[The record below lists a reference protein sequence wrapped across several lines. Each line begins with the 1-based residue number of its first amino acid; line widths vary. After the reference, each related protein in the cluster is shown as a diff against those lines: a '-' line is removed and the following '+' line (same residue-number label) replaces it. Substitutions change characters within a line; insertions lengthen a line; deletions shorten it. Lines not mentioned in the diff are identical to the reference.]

1 LLELVIGEPRRT
13 SSEFVLPRSNEE
25 ETIAVD
31 ERGRLQLADAA
42 NRVFGDEAGITLMEL
57 LPPVG
62 WADVATKQDLV
73 HLETVMNAR
82 FDAVDRTFESIDRR
96 FDNVEVRLDRLE
108 STVDDMAHE
117 LRTLTWK
124 LVTVVIAVVG
134 TVAAAVRL

>member
-1 LLELVIGEPRRT
+1 M
-13 SSEFVLPRSNEE
+13 
-25 ETIAVD
+25 AVD

-42 NRVFGDEAGITLMEL
+42 KRVFGDEAGITLMEL

-62 WADVATKQDLV
+62 WADVATKQDLT
-73 HLETVMNAR
+73 HLETVMDMR
-82 FDAVDRTFESIDRR
+82 FDAVDRR
-96 FDNVEVRLDRLE
+96 FDVVEVRLDRLE
-108 STVDDMAHE
+108 SKFDDMAHE